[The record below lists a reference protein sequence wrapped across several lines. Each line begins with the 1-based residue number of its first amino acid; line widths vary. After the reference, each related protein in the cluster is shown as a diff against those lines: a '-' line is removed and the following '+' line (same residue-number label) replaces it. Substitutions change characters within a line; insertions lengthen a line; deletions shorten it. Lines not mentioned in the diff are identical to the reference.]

1 MDSSNDYD
9 DTSDY
14 NELFLAV
21 HNGELELVHSL
32 LEKYS
37 ATETIRG
44 RTLLHVAAA
53 RGHAEI
59 AKTLL
64 GNGATI
70 GVQDI
75 KGNTPLDVSL
85 AKGNVQM
92 AEILFQHGAVL
103 SDNDLTNM
111 EPLRNAVSKGNF
123 EMVKLLM
130 ANKCNIVDVPNDGD
144 YFPKSSL
151 KLAVSSGRLDI
162 LEYLIMN
169 GVKNSKTVEEDKLDL
184 FIIVIFEGS
193 LDTLNFLVDIGIK
206 VQNLDDVFNTTFN
219 LCRHDMWKY
228 LVTSLSKISAKTYFK
243 ERQLHFS
250 IRTGQ
255 VETVKA
261 IVNEP
266 SNEYESD
273 TFARKLA
280 VYIAVESGSE
290 EILEILLNANYPVT
304 DSLFNFISPLHL
316 AATFEHPRLVKL
328 LLDAGA
334 DVNLQTE
341 DYHRTPLH
349 FAATA
354 AQPAVVKFLLK
365 NGADPSITSKRGESP
380 LETALKVYSGII
392 HVLIPVTPS
401 VFDGLVKVTEMLI
414 QYLNSETTEDL
425 FHYAVKMRVLSS
437 INNSKPKSER
447 LISAVSDF
455 VFRPEIVIC
464 IFNYLSEEE
473 VKHFSE
479 TFLFEESDLSHY
491 PPELFK
497 LFVEYN
503 IDLKSCFDI
512 ELYTSIKNIK
522 HQLLLIGYSKNVP
535 NLLDTI
541 SKIINDY
548 DYDGDYYND
557 VEKKNI
563 IEILKL
569 LFCRLVLLITKCDR
583 IELEECDLID
593 VIDWVEKCLKEKR
606 VMQRTKVN
614 KNLNFTFY
622 DVLTKSMDKVVGYS
636 NNEDFLT
643 AIKSSQMKFPIYADF
658 LKASVEIAE
667 RRRNCIDKSTTLMY
681 RMVKKCY
688 KIQIS
693 TSDIRHMFKYL
704 SIVDLQR
711 FSAACS

>member
-1 MDSSNDYD
+1 MDRSKDYD

-21 HNGELELVHSL
+21 HNGELSRVHSL

-44 RTLLHVAAA
+44 RTLLHVATA

-70 GVQDI
+70 AVEDI

-111 EPLRNAVSKGNF
+111 KPLRNAVGRGNF

-130 ANKCNIVDVPNDGD
+130 ANGCNIVDIPNNGD
-144 YFPKSSL
+144 FFPKSSL
-151 KLAVSSGRLDI
+151 RLAVTFGRLDI
-162 LEYLIMN
+162 LEYLMKN
-169 GVKNSKTVEEDKLDL
+169 GVKNSKTVEKDKVDL
-184 FIIVIFEGS
+184 FITVILEGS

-206 VQNLDDVFNTTFN
+206 VQDLDDVFNSTFY
-219 LCRHDMWKY
+219 LSRYDMWKY
-228 LVTSLSKISAKTYFK
+228 LVTRLSKINANTYFK
-243 ERQLHFS
+243 EKQLHLA
-250 IRTGQ
+250 IRMGQ
-255 VETVKA
+255 LETVKA

-266 SNEYESD
+266 SNEYESN

-290 EILEILLNANYPVT
+290 EILEILLNAGYPA
-304 DSLFNFISPLHL
+304 DSLFKCISPLHV

-328 LLDAGA
+328 LLEAGA

-341 DYHRTPLH
+341 DWDRTPLH

-354 AQPAVVKFLLK
+354 AQPAVVRFLL
-365 NGADPSITSKRGESP
+365 NHGADPSITSKRCDSP
-380 LETALKVYSGII
+380 LKTALKIHSGII
-392 HVLIPVTPS
+392 HILIPVTPS
-401 VFDGLVKVTEMLI
+401 VFDGLVKVTDMLI
-414 QYLNSETTEDL
+414 QYLNSKATEDL

-437 INNSKPKSER
+437 ISNSKPKSER
-447 LISAVSDF
+447 LTSAVSNS
-455 VFRPEIVIC
+455 VFRPEIVRC

-473 VKHFSE
+473 VKDFSE
-479 TFLFEESDLSHY
+479 SFLFEKSDLSDY

-535 NLLDTI
+535 NLLGTI
-541 SKIINDY
+541 SEIINDY
-548 DYDGDYYND
+548 DEDYYND
-557 VEKKNI
+557 LEKKNI

-569 LFCRLVLLITKCDR
+569 LFCRLVLLITKYDR

-614 KNLNFTFY
+614 KNLNFTFL

-658 LKASVEIAE
+658 LKANVEIAE
-667 RRRNCIDKSTTLMY
+667 RRRNCIDESTTLMY
-681 RMVKKCY
+681 CMVKKCY